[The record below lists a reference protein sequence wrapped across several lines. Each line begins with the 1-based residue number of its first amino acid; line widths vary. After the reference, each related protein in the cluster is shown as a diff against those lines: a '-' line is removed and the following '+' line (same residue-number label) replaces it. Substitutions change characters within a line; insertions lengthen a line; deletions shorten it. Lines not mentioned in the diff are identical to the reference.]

1 MTKIGQKS
9 QNSKISNETFWV
21 IFKQCAFFTISP
33 FNYYYSCNLIL
44 LTFSWP
50 MTRSLEHLLE
60 TARSRQQQQ
69 NSRSGLQKLRTF
81 DHGTK
86 QRRNCLHGWAVMSTY
101 ACAINFEGLDL
112 AAAMTTK
119 TKDEKGN
126 TFRTSSVYRTPT
138 WSYFSNNSIPAKQID
153 DYFKIQILAL
163 YLKKY
168 WTKSFEKGVPV
179 TTTCSSTYFRSECT
193 LSYNIGYLTYVFI
206 LTKKSLKLFK
216 I

>member
-1 MTKIGQKS
+1 MFHLEQE
-9 QNSKISNETFWV
+9 ETFPEILNDV
-21 IFKQCAFFTISP
+21 LPTVALKLTNLSIFEIIWCGITSKSSVELCNILLIHFLLP
-33 FNYYYSCNLIL
+33 PPLNYYFSCNLIL

-126 TFRTSSVYRTPT
+126 TFRTSIAAYTEHQHDHISAIIQFLPNKLMTI
-138 WSYFSNNSIPAKQID
+138 SK
-153 DYFKIQILAL
+153 FK
-163 YLKKY
+163 
-168 WTKSFEKGVPV
+168 S
-179 TTTCSSTYFRSECT
+179 
-193 LSYNIGYLTYVFI
+193 
-206 LTKKSLKLFK
+206 
-216 I
+216 

>member
-1 MTKIGQKS
+1 MFHLEQE
-9 QNSKISNETFWV
+9 ETFPEILNNV
-21 IFKQCAFFTISP
+21 LPTVALKLTNLSIFEIIWSGITSKSSVELCNILLIHFLLP
-33 FNYYYSCNLIL
+33 PPLNYYFSCNLIL

-112 AAAMTTK
+112 AADK
-119 TKDEKGN
+119 YERRKH
-126 TFRTSSVYRTPT
+126 SV
-138 WSYFSNNSIPAKQID
+138 WK
-153 DYFKIQILAL
+153 
-163 YLKKY
+163 
-168 WTKSFEKGVPV
+168 
-179 TTTCSSTYFRSECT
+179 
-193 LSYNIGYLTYVFI
+193 
-206 LTKKSLKLFK
+206 
-216 I
+216 

>member
-1 MTKIGQKS
+1 MRHFGWF
-9 QNSKISNETFWV
+9 SNNV
-21 IFKQCAFFTISP
+21 PFFTISP
-33 FNYYYSCNLIL
+33 FNYSYSCNLIL

-126 TFRTSSVYRTPT
+126 TFRTSSIYRTPT
-138 WSYFSNNSIPAKQID
+138 WSYFSNNSIPAKQTYG
-153 DYFKIQILAL
+153 YFKIQILAL

-168 WTKSFEKGVPV
+168 WTKKLWKRCACDNNLLKYLFQVRV
-179 TTTCSSTYFRSECT
+179 YFVIQHYYV
-193 LSYNIGYLTYVFI
+193 LMGYLTYVFI
-206 LTKKSLKLFK
+206 LTKKSQQTYFNC
-216 I
+216 